1 MKRGNIDQRWSVPGG
16 LSGLGGTGAKLSR
29 RDLFSC
35 RRLAVECIVFGALV
49 LWFGLLCFF
58 IAERYDRCAA
68 NSAAT
73 PASGT
78 FVNIRA
84 WVGQLY
90 WQEAEQPRAG
100 IGIEVGVSHAK
111 PSDATWHIEP
121 QDDSGWFCLRHV
133 PTLRLLEAVP
143 LSASAGG
150 ASLRLVRYGCDDA
163 AQRFRYQGKSLY
175 SQAAAS
181 YINMRELRLLRAHGD
196 PPGGDLAPLRR
207 ETRATRV
214 LLEESS
220 SQLLHASLEKRLL
233 ALLPRLERG
242 AAPVLAEHEGAG
254 GAAVGGDA
262 AGAAHGGAAPQSGV
276 PAGGRKP

>member
-90 WQEAEQPRAG
+90 WQEAEQPQAG
-100 IGIEVGVSHAK
+100 IGIEVGVSRAK

-121 QDDSGWFCLRHV
+121 HDDSGWFCLRHV

-150 ASLRLVRYGCDDA
+150 KPRRGHCGCSRRRCPVVNTPFCLGQAPRCGWCGTGATTRRSASD
-163 AQRFRYQGKSLY
+163 
-175 SQAAAS
+175 
-181 YINMRELRLLRAHGD
+181 
-196 PPGGDLAPLRR
+196 
-207 ETRATRV
+207 TRASHCTAR
-214 LLEESS
+214 
-220 SQLLHASLEKRLL
+220 RR
-233 ALLPRLERG
+233 PRTSTC
-242 AAPVLAEHEGAG
+242 AN
-254 GAAVGGDA
+254 
-262 AGAAHGGAAPQSGV
+262 
-276 PAGGRKP
+276 

>member
-58 IAERYDRCAA
+58 IAERYDRCTA

-90 WQEAEQPRAG
+90 WQEAEQPRPG

-143 LSASAGG
+143 LSASAGGKPHRGHCGCSRRLPCDQHILLPWPG

-220 SQLLHASLEKRLL
+220 SSLIFSYST
-233 ALLPRLERG
+233 PN
-242 AAPVLAEHEGAG
+242 
-254 GAAVGGDA
+254 
-262 AGAAHGGAAPQSGV
+262 
-276 PAGGRKP
+276 